1 MSVELSLRL
10 KGEVVE
16 SNLPE
21 FREFVSERL
30 KEVNTELSTDEDFG
44 QAELDVK
51 ALTDLQGGI
60 KTARNKAIEEAG
72 RLTAVL
78 SELDETEEEVRQVRL
93 NLDKAVKGQ
102 KAKIKQSII
111 EESVALFVKGSGL
124 TEARASAVRG
134 LVEGAV
140 KGKRTLETMRGA
152 ADVVIKTKLGE
163 VSRCR
168 ELLVAFVDA
177 DQARESLISD
187 FNTLL
192 CYDPAALPAELENRI
207 ARHEALQ
214 AKAKAEAEAA
224 QARKEAAAAKKEAE
238 EASKPPAAPIEKK
251 AEERV
256 PHDPVEQSEAEEW
269 EDYKAALFR
278 ALASVKAHREA
289 LKHEANQRKGEAF
302 AVKLQE
308 AWKEI
313 NA

>member
-93 NLDKAVKGQ
+93 TLDKAVKGQ
-102 KAKIKQSII
+102 KSKIRQSII
-111 EESVALFVKGSGL
+111 DETVALFVKGSGL

-163 VSRCR
+163 VSKCR

-187 FNTLL
+187 FNALL

-207 ARHEALQ
+207 ARHEALR

-224 QARKEAAAAKKEAE
+224 QARKEAAAAKKEAA
-238 EASKPPAAPIEKK
+238 EASKPAAPVEKK
-251 AEERV
+251 AEVRS
-256 PHDPVEQSEAEEW
+256 PHDPTPQSEAEEW

-278 ALASVKAHREA
+278 ALASVKAHRET
-289 LKHEANQRKGEAF
+289 LKHEANQWKGEAF
-302 AVKLQE
+302 AAKLQE